1 VSTFTGFPVAALDF
15 YDDLEVDNTRSFWE
29 KHKDTYLES
38 VRQPMTALCEA
49 LAPEFAPDGQS
60 AKVFR
65 PYRDVRFAKDKT
77 PYKTHQG
84 AFVAAGPATGWYV
97 EISARGLRVG
107 AGFYEASGERLA
119 RIRQAM
125 ADDKAGPR
133 LQRVLRK
140 LEKDGF
146 EISGERLKTSPRG
159 YAADHPRIEL
169 LRRKKLFAGKSFG
182 FDGLDSPE
190 VLDRVRIDWRALRPL
205 VEWLAANAE

>member
-1 VSTFTGFPVAALDF
+1 
-15 YDDLEVDNTRSFWE
+15 
-29 KHKDTYLES
+29 
-38 VRQPMTALCEA
+38 
-49 LAPEFAPDGQS
+49 
-60 AKVFR
+60 
-65 PYRDVRFAKDKT
+65 VRFAKDKT

-84 AFVAAGPATGWYV
+84 AFAAAGPATGWYV

-119 RIRQAM
+119 HIREAI
-125 ADDKAGPR
+125 ANDKAGPR

-169 LRRKKLFAGKSFG
+169 LRHKQLFAGKPFG
-182 FDGLDSPE
+182 FEGLDSPD
-190 VLDRVRIDWRALRPL
+190 VLDRVRDEWRALRPL
-205 VEWLAANAE
+205 VEWVATHTE

>member
-1 VSTFTGFPVAALDF
+1 VSAFTGFPDAALDF

-29 KHKDTYLES
+29 KHKPVYLES
-38 VRQPMTALCEA
+38 VRQPMTAMCEA
-49 LAPEFAPDGQS
+49 LAPEFGD

-84 AFVAAGPATGWYV
+84 AFVAAGPSTGWYV

-107 AGFYEASGERLA
+107 GGFYEASGERLGN
-119 RIRQAM
+119 IRDAM
-125 ADDKAGPR
+125 ADDRSGPR

-159 YAADHPRIEL
+159 YDADHPRIEL
-169 LRRKKLFAGKSFG
+169 LRHKQLFAAKHFG

-190 VLDRVRIDWRALRPL
+190 VLDRVRAEWRSLRPM
-205 VEWLAANAE
+205 VEWVATHAE

>member
-1 VSTFTGFPVAALDF
+1 VSAFTGFPDAALDF

-29 KHKDTYLES
+29 KHKPVYLES
-38 VRQPMTALCEA
+38 VRQPMTAMCEA
-49 LAPEFAPDGQS
+49 LAPEFGD

-84 AFVAAGPATGWYV
+84 AFVAAGPSTGWYV

-107 AGFYEASGERLA
+107 GGFYEASGERLGN
-119 RIRQAM
+119 IRDAM
-125 ADDKAGPR
+125 ADDRSGPR

-159 YAADHPRIEL
+159 YDAGHPRIEL
-169 LRRKKLFAGKSFG
+169 LRHKQLFAAKHFG

-190 VLDRVRIDWRALRPL
+190 VLDRVRAEWRSLRPL
-205 VEWLAANAE
+205 VEWVATHAE

>member
-1 VSTFTGFPVAALDF
+1 VSAFTGFPDAALDF

-29 KHKDTYLES
+29 KHKPVYTES
-38 VRQPMTALCEA
+38 VRQPMTAMCEA
-49 LAPEFAPDGQS
+49 LAPEFGD

-84 AFVAAGPATGWYV
+84 AFVAAGSSTGWYV

-107 AGFYEASGERLA
+107 GGFYEASGERLA
-119 RIRQAM
+119 NIRHAM
-125 ADDKAGPR
+125 AHGTSGPR

-159 YAADHPRIEL
+159 YDADHPRIEL
-169 LRRKKLFAGKSFG
+169 LRHKQLFAAKHFG
-182 FDGLDSPE
+182 FEGLDSPD
-190 VLDRVRIDWRALRPL
+190 VLDRVRTEWRALRPL
-205 VEWLAANAE
+205 VEWVATHAE